1 MDGIAEMVARI
12 RASLDRLHTYEQMIG
27 GNNFENNTVDDM
39 KGNAKDI
46 CDEIKVEIESIKAE
60 IDNWE

>member
-1 MDGIAEMVARI
+1 MDGIAGMVARI
-12 RASLDRLHTYEQMIG
+12 RASLDRLNTYEQMIG

-46 CDEIKVEIESIKAE
+46 CDEIKAEIDSIKAE